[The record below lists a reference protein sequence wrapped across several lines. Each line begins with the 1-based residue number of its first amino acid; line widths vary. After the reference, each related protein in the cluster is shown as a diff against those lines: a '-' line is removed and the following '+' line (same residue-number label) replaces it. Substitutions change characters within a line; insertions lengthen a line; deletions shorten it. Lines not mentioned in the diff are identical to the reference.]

1 MRTSKTVCIY
11 SLLLMSLAFV
21 AVGCSTTSAL
31 PEGEQLFTGLKKIEY
46 VNYEKNSHALETQME
61 MESAL
66 ASAPNGALLG
76 SSYFRTPFQF
86 RLWIWNAFSK
96 SSSPFARWITK
107 AFGSRPKLMSEVNP
121 ALRTQVAES
130 QLRKY
135 GYFSGKVHHEE
146 ITLGNKKKGKDLL
159 HC

>member
-61 MESAL
+61 M
-66 ASAPNGALLG
+66 
-76 SSYFRTPFQF
+76 
-86 RLWIWNAFSK
+86 
-96 SSSPFARWITK
+96 
-107 AFGSRPKLMSEVNP
+107 
-121 ALRTQVAES
+121 
-130 QLRKY
+130 
-135 GYFSGKVHHEE
+135 
-146 ITLGNKKKGKDLL
+146 
-159 HC
+159 